1 MKNSSIRSIIFGICM
16 ILYTISC
23 KSTPPPITESPP
35 AEQTDTSTTAANTA
49 SQPVDDATRQALAAA
64 KEKADKLRTLI
75 LDFEGPTYYPG
86 ECETAESHYNQAQAL
101 NPASAADYKKAM
113 EQYTALANE
122 YTALSEKVLPR
133 YVEARKEAL
142 QSARDKAIAAGAG
155 DALAEQVAQADET
168 VNEGLKLVEAQ
179 DYYGAADVFDD
190 AQNRYGF
197 IETEAT
203 CQGIRSEIETY
214 KLNTYDPDTFA
225 AAEQAMQTALAAY
238 NEANIPAA
246 QHAAEEALPQYQTV
260 AATGWEALAAERR
273 RRANAERTKA
283 LDIKAHIAMKDDYGA
298 ADTVYSQGEEAF
310 SMKDFKQAVERFTP
324 AETMFTAVYKTTAE
338 KRKTADNAIQVA
350 DKKIADT
357 RERAKNAQVKLAG
370 VKR

>member
-1 MKNSSIRSIIFGICM
+1 M

-23 KSTPPPITESPP
+23 KTAPPPITESPP
-35 AEQTDTSTTAANTA
+35 AEQTSTTPANAAP
-49 SQPVDDATRQALAAA
+49 QPVDDATRQALAAA

-75 LDFEGPTYYPG
+75 LDFGGPAYYPG

-101 NPASAADYKKAM
+101 NPASAADYKKAV

-122 YTALSEKVLPR
+122 YTTLSEKVLPR

-142 QSARDKAIAAGAG
+142 QSARDKAAASAG
-155 DALAEQVAQADET
+155 DALAKQVAQADET

-179 DYYGAADVFDD
+179 DYYGAADAFDD

-197 IETEAT
+197 IETEAA

-225 AAEQAMQTALAAY
+225 AAEQAMRTALAAY
-238 NEANIPAA
+238 NEEDIPAA
-246 QHAAEEALPQYQTV
+246 QHAAAEALPQYQTV

-283 LDIKAHIAMKDDYGA
+283 LNIKAHIAMKDDYGA
-298 ADTVYSQGEEAF
+298 ADAVYSQGEEAF
-310 SMKDFKQAVERFTP
+310 TMKDFKQAIERFTP

-338 KRKTADNAIQVA
+338 KRQIADSAIQVA
-350 DKKIADT
+350 DKKITDT
-357 RERAKNAQVKLAG
+357 RERAKNAQTKLAG
-370 VKR
+370 GKR